1 MNFSLKATRTYSKA
15 AKIYLTPNPRWAA
28 SLFACMVV
36 LFSWGGCAVTPEKLE
51 IYESGST
58 FKAGAII
65 STETGLPI
73 SFETLIK
80 DLSHVDV
87 IYLGEKHT
95 AVDHHAIQL
104 KIIKNLLLKYPDTV
118 VGMEMF
124 DRTYQP
130 ILDRWSA
137 GELDEQDFLEKVH
150 WYANWKFDF
159 TLYKEILLFVKA
171 NHVKLVGLNLP
182 AHLPSKIAVGGIA
195 NLSQEDK
202 KHIAEHIDITNT
214 RHREYVEK
222 IFRHHKLRGRE
233 NFDYF
238 YAAQCAWEDTMAESI
253 AHYENHDKIIV
264 LAGNGHI
271 IKKFG
276 VPDRAFNRT
285 RKPFKTVYP
294 ISAGQKIHLD
304 VADYLWVTE

>member
-1 MNFSLKATRTYSKA
+1 
-15 AKIYLTPNPRWAA
+15 
-28 SLFACMVV
+28 
-36 LFSWGGCAVTPEKLE
+36 VTPEKLE

-58 FKAGAII
+58 FEAGTII
-65 STETGLPI
+65 STKTGLPI
-73 SFETLIK
+73 SFETLIQ
-80 DLSHVDV
+80 DLSLTDV
-87 IYLGEKHT
+87 IYVGEKHT
-95 AVDHHAIQL
+95 AAAHHAVQL

-130 ILDRWSA
+130 VLDRWSA
-137 GELDEQDFLEKVH
+137 GELDEQAFLEKVH

-159 TLYKEILLFVKA
+159 SLYREILQFVKA
-171 NHVKLVGLNLP
+171 NHVKLAGLNLP
-182 AHLPSKIAVGGIA
+182 VHLPSKIAVGGIA
-195 NLSQEDK
+195 SLSREDK
-202 KHIAEHIDITNT
+202 KHLAEHVDTTNT

-222 IFRHHKLRGRE
+222 IFLHHKLRGRE

-238 YAAQCAWEDTMAESI
+238 YAAQCAWEDTMAESVSR
-253 AHYENHDKIIV
+253 YEDHAKIIV

-276 VPDRAFNRT
+276 IPDRAFNRT

-294 ISAGQKIHLD
+294 ISVGQKIRLD